1 MVVAM
6 KIVDSALESKFK
18 ITETLFFLRGE
29 LFSMSQVWGSL
40 RFLLG
45 SSSSFS
51 SSSSS
56 SSSSLTLSSSSTIVK

>member
-56 SSSSLTLSSSSTIVK
+56 SSSLTLSSSSTIVK